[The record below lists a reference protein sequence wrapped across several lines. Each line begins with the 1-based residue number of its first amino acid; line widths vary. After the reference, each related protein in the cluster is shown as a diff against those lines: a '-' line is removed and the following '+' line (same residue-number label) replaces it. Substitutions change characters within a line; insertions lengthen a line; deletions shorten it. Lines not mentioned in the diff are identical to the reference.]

1 MHMLPAGLSN
11 GLPKLPKSF
20 SSGLGLGGSLGMRV
34 SVSKQD
40 LISILSEAPYE
51 DFDTEPAKKT
61 R

>member
-1 MHMLPAGLSN
+1 
-11 GLPKLPKSF
+11 
-20 SSGLGLGGSLGMRV
+20 MRV

-51 DFDTEPAKKT
+51 DFDMDPSNKT